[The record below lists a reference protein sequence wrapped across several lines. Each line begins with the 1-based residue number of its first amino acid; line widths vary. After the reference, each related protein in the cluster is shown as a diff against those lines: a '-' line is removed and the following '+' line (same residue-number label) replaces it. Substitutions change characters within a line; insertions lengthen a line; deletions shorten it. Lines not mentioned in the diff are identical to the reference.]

1 MEGVLLLFNPECSH
15 LKKTAREHLTLITC
29 MKLYIGNLPFSAS
42 ENDLRDAFER
52 FGEVEDVA
60 VVMDRDT
67 GRPRGFAFVTMPN
80 DDEGNAAIEG
90 MNDQDFGGRALKV
103 NEARPRESRP
113 GGGGGGGGGYRGGGG
128 GNGGGGGYRG
138 GGGGGSRW

>member
-1 MEGVLLLFNPECSH
+1 
-15 LKKTAREHLTLITC
+15 

-42 ENDLRDAFER
+42 EDDLRDAFEQ

-60 VVMDRDT
+60 VVMDRET

-80 DDEGNAAIEG
+80 DEEGKAAIEG

-103 NEARPRESRP
+103 NEARPREPRQ
-113 GGGGGGGGGYRGGGG
+113 GGSGGGGGGYRGGGGGSGGGGGYRGGGGGSGGSGGGGGGGYRGGGG
-128 GNGGGGGYRG
+128 G
-138 GGGGGSRW
+138 GGSRW